1 MPQLGPGE
9 VLLKVNVAS
18 ICGTDVKVL
27 HRTLQG
33 QPAGEFI
40 MGHEYAGTV
49 AALGP
54 GVNEFQI
61 GERVAVEV
69 HKGCD
74 RCENCI
80 KGWYTSCLNY
90 GDLAKGHRA
99 KGLTCDGGFAEYA
112 VNHINTLYRLPD
124 NLTLE
129 QACMVTTA
137 ASPLWAID
145 LMGGYVAGET
155 VLVLGPGPIGL
166 IAVQLCKALGAE
178 RVILSGTRDSRLE
191 IGKQYGADFTINVRK
206 ENLADRVREIT
217 QGKGAD
223 SVLEC
228 AGGPTSMQEAL
239 ENVKRGGRIGVVAWY
254 TGPVADGYESRGSEQ
269 RPHLRG
275 TRRGWNELRPLAS
288 SHERGQDRGRPDHH
302 SSLHAGSDSRS
313 VPDLRRADRQC
324 VEGDHPHLRPSLK
337 NPGSSILRRRNRRT
351 VIGADSGLLTALALG
366 AFAWDHAP
374 RRTLVIGMPV
384 TPQNCL
390 TSASSGAKDL
400 GYFEEEGINVD
411 FAQFESSLQALR
423 GGVAGGLD
431 ILGAS
436 SEPVITAISR
446 GAKIRSIF
454 SYAHRLTVVM
464 AAQENIRRPADLR
477 GKNLGIQ
484 EVGAFREVMTRAVLH
499 SAGLT
504 PQDVITFPCERRL
517 IAALTANMIDRPS
530 CTSTKRTWR
539 GQKEASLN
547 SLVRLGRSFQ
557 LLLFGMIST
566 S

>member
-1 MPQLGPGE
+1 MPIPSTMSAVVLHNADDMRVEERSVPQLGPGE

-124 NLTLE
+124 NLTFE

-145 LMGGYVAGET
+145 LMGGYLAGET

-191 IGKQYGADFTINVRK
+191 IGKQHGADFTINVRK
-206 ENLADRVREIT
+206 ENLAERVREIT

-254 TGPVADGYESRGSEQ
+254 AGPVQMDMNLAVRSNVRIYAARGE
-269 RPHLRG
+269 G
-275 TRRGWNELRPLAS
+275 GMNC
-288 SHERGQDRGRPDHH
+288 GR
-302 SSLHAGSDSRS
+302 S
-313 VPDLRRADRQC
+313 
-324 VEGDHPHLRPSLK
+324 
-337 NPGSSILRRRNRRT
+337 
-351 VIGADSGLLTALALG
+351 LALMSAG
-366 AFAWDHAP
+366 KIAADPIITHHF
-374 RRTLVIGMPV
+374 TLDQIH
-384 TPQNCL
+384 
-390 TSASSGAKDL
+390 D
-400 GYFEEEGINVD
+400 
-411 FAQFESSLQALR
+411 
-423 GGVAGGLD
+423 
-431 ILGAS
+431 
-436 SEPVITAISR
+436 
-446 GAKIRSIF
+446 
-454 SYAHRLTVVM
+454 
-464 AAQENIRRPADLR
+464 
-477 GKNLGIQ
+477 
-484 EVGAFREVMTRAVLH
+484 AFRTYVERIDNALKV
-499 SAGLT
+499 
-504 PQDVITFPCERRL
+504 VIH
-517 IAALTANMIDRPS
+517 
-530 CTSTKRTWR
+530 
-539 GQKEASLN
+539 
-547 SLVRLGRSFQ
+547 V
-557 LLLFGMIST
+557 
-566 S
+566 

>member
-1 MPQLGPGE
+1 MPIPATMNAVVLHDADDMRVEKRSVPQLGHGE
-9 VLLKVNVAS
+9 VLLRVNVAS

-54 GVNEFQI
+54 GVNEFEI

-124 NLTLE
+124 NLTFE

-145 LMGGYVAGET
+145 LMGGYLAGET

-191 IGKQYGADFTINVRK
+191 IGKQHGADFTINVRK
-206 ENLADRVREIT
+206 ETLADRVGEIT

-254 TGPVADGYESRGSEQ
+254 AGPVQMDMNLAVRSNVRIYAARGE
-269 RPHLRG
+269 G
-275 TRRGWNELRPLAS
+275 GMNC
-288 SHERGQDRGRPDHH
+288 GR
-302 SSLHAGSDSRS
+302 S
-313 VPDLRRADRQC
+313 
-324 VEGDHPHLRPSLK
+324 
-337 NPGSSILRRRNRRT
+337 
-351 VIGADSGLLTALALG
+351 LALMSAG
-366 AFAWDHAP
+366 KIAADPIITHHF
-374 RRTLVIGMPV
+374 TLDQIH
-384 TPQNCL
+384 
-390 TSASSGAKDL
+390 
-400 GYFEEEGINVD
+400 E
-411 FAQFESSLQALR
+411 
-423 GGVAGGLD
+423 
-431 ILGAS
+431 
-436 SEPVITAISR
+436 
-446 GAKIRSIF
+446 
-454 SYAHRLTVVM
+454 
-464 AAQENIRRPADLR
+464 
-477 GKNLGIQ
+477 
-484 EVGAFREVMTRAVLH
+484 AFRTYVERIDNALK
-499 SAGLT
+499 
-504 PQDVITFPCERRL
+504 VI
-517 IAALTANMIDRPS
+517 IH
-530 CTSTKRTWR
+530 
-539 GQKEASLN
+539 
-547 SLVRLGRSFQ
+547 V
-557 LLLFGMIST
+557 
-566 S
+566 

>member
-1 MPQLGPGE
+1 MNAVVLHDADEMRLEKRAVPELGPGE

-18 ICGTDVKVL
+18 ICGTDLKVL

-54 GVNEFQI
+54 GVNEFHI

-90 GDLAKGHRA
+90 GDLGKGHRA

-124 NLTLE
+124 NLTFE

-191 IGKQYGADFTINVRK
+191 IGKQHGADFTINVRK
-206 ENLADRVREIT
+206 ESLADRVREIT
-217 QGKGAD
+217 LGKGAD

-254 TGPVADGYESRGSEQ
+254 AGPVQMDMNLAVRSNVRIYAARGE
-269 RPHLRG
+269 G
-275 TRRGWNELRPLAS
+275 GMNC
-288 SHERGQDRGRPDHH
+288 GR
-302 SSLHAGSDSRS
+302 S
-313 VPDLRRADRQC
+313 
-324 VEGDHPHLRPSLK
+324 
-337 NPGSSILRRRNRRT
+337 
-351 VIGADSGLLTALALG
+351 LALMSAG
-366 AFAWDHAP
+366 KIAADPIITHHF
-374 RRTLVIGMPV
+374 TLDQIH
-384 TPQNCL
+384 
-390 TSASSGAKDL
+390 
-400 GYFEEEGINVD
+400 E
-411 FAQFESSLQALR
+411 
-423 GGVAGGLD
+423 
-431 ILGAS
+431 
-436 SEPVITAISR
+436 
-446 GAKIRSIF
+446 
-454 SYAHRLTVVM
+454 
-464 AAQENIRRPADLR
+464 
-477 GKNLGIQ
+477 
-484 EVGAFREVMTRAVLH
+484 AFRTYVERIDNALKV
-499 SAGLT
+499 
-504 PQDVITFPCERRL
+504 VIH
-517 IAALTANMIDRPS
+517 I
-530 CTSTKRTWR
+530 
-539 GQKEASLN
+539 
-547 SLVRLGRSFQ
+547 
-557 LLLFGMIST
+557 
-566 S
+566 

>member
-1 MPQLGPGE
+1 MPIPTTMNAVVLHDADDMRVEERSVPQLGHGE

-54 GVNEFQI
+54 GVNEFKI

-124 NLTLE
+124 NLTFE

-145 LMGGYVAGET
+145 LMGGYLAGET

-178 RVILSGTRDSRLE
+178 RVILSGTRDARLE
-191 IGKQYGADFTINVRK
+191 IGKQHGADFTINVRK
-206 ENLADRVREIT
+206 ENLADRVREVT

-254 TGPVADGYESRGSEQ
+254 AGPVQMDMNLAVRSNVRIYAARGE
-269 RPHLRG
+269 G
-275 TRRGWNELRPLAS
+275 GMNC
-288 SHERGQDRGRPDHH
+288 GR
-302 SSLHAGSDSRS
+302 S
-313 VPDLRRADRQC
+313 
-324 VEGDHPHLRPSLK
+324 
-337 NPGSSILRRRNRRT
+337 
-351 VIGADSGLLTALALG
+351 LAL
-366 AFAWDHAP
+366 
-374 RRTLVIGMPV
+374 M
-384 TPQNCL
+384 
-390 TSASSGAKDL
+390 SAGKIAADPIITHH
-400 GYFEEEGINVD
+400 FP
-411 FAQFESSLQALR
+411 
-423 GGVAGGLD
+423 LD
-431 ILGAS
+431 QIH
-436 SEPVITAISR
+436 E
-446 GAKIRSIF
+446 
-454 SYAHRLTVVM
+454 
-464 AAQENIRRPADLR
+464 
-477 GKNLGIQ
+477 
-484 EVGAFREVMTRAVLH
+484 AFRTYVERIDNALK
-499 SAGLT
+499 
-504 PQDVITFPCERRL
+504 VI
-517 IAALTANMIDRPS
+517 IHI
-530 CTSTKRTWR
+530 
-539 GQKEASLN
+539 
-547 SLVRLGRSFQ
+547 
-557 LLLFGMIST
+557 
-566 S
+566 

>member
-1 MPQLGPGE
+1 MLIPTTMNAVVLHDAEDMRVEERSVPQLGPGE

-49 AALGP
+49 AALGA

-124 NLTLE
+124 NLTFE

-145 LMGGYVAGET
+145 LMGGYLAGET

-178 RVILSGTRDSRLE
+178 RVILSGTRESRLE
-191 IGKQYGADFTINVRK
+191 IGKQHGADFTINVRK

-254 TGPVADGYESRGSEQ
+254 TGPVQMDMNLAVRSNVRIYAARGE
-269 RPHLRG
+269 G
-275 TRRGWNELRPLAS
+275 GMNC
-288 SHERGQDRGRPDHH
+288 GR
-302 SSLHAGSDSRS
+302 S
-313 VPDLRRADRQC
+313 
-324 VEGDHPHLRPSLK
+324 
-337 NPGSSILRRRNRRT
+337 
-351 VIGADSGLLTALALG
+351 LAL
-366 AFAWDHAP
+366 
-374 RRTLVIGMPV
+374 M
-384 TPQNCL
+384 
-390 TSASSGAKDL
+390 SAGKIAADPIITHH
-400 GYFEEEGINVD
+400 FP
-411 FAQFESSLQALR
+411 
-423 GGVAGGLD
+423 LD
-431 ILGAS
+431 QIH
-436 SEPVITAISR
+436 E
-446 GAKIRSIF
+446 
-454 SYAHRLTVVM
+454 
-464 AAQENIRRPADLR
+464 
-477 GKNLGIQ
+477 
-484 EVGAFREVMTRAVLH
+484 AFRTYAERIDNALK
-499 SAGLT
+499 
-504 PQDVITFPCERRL
+504 VI
-517 IAALTANMIDRPS
+517 IHI
-530 CTSTKRTWR
+530 
-539 GQKEASLN
+539 
-547 SLVRLGRSFQ
+547 
-557 LLLFGMIST
+557 
-566 S
+566 

>member
-1 MPQLGPGE
+1 MPIPTTMNAVVLHDADDMRVEKRSVPELGASE

-18 ICGTDVKVL
+18 ICGTDLKVL

-33 QPAGEFI
+33 QPAGEFV

-54 GVNEFQI
+54 GVNEFRI

-124 NLTLE
+124 NLTFE

-178 RVILSGTRDSRLE
+178 RVILSGTRDSRLA
-191 IGKQYGADFTINVRK
+191 IGQKHGADFTINVRK
-206 ENLADRVREIT
+206 ENLAERVREIT

-254 TGPVADGYESRGSEQ
+254 TGPVQMDMNLAVRSNVRIYAARGE
-269 RPHLRG
+269 G
-275 TRRGWNELRPLAS
+275 GMNC
-288 SHERGQDRGRPDHH
+288 GR
-302 SSLHAGSDSRS
+302 S
-313 VPDLRRADRQC
+313 
-324 VEGDHPHLRPSLK
+324 
-337 NPGSSILRRRNRRT
+337 
-351 VIGADSGLLTALALG
+351 LALMSVG
-366 AFAWDHAP
+366 
-374 RRTLVIGMPV
+374 
-384 TPQNCL
+384 
-390 TSASSGAKDL
+390 K
-400 GYFEEEGINVD
+400 
-411 FAQFESSLQALR
+411 
-423 GGVAGGLD
+423 
-431 ILGAS
+431 
-436 SEPVITAISR
+436 ITADPI
-446 GAKIRSIF
+446 ITHHFTLDQI
-454 SYAHRLTVVM
+454 H
-464 AAQENIRRPADLR
+464 E
-477 GKNLGIQ
+477 
-484 EVGAFREVMTRAVLH
+484 AFRTYVERIDNALKV
-499 SAGLT
+499 
-504 PQDVITFPCERRL
+504 VIH
-517 IAALTANMIDRPS
+517 I
-530 CTSTKRTWR
+530 
-539 GQKEASLN
+539 
-547 SLVRLGRSFQ
+547 
-557 LLLFGMIST
+557 
-566 S
+566 